1 MAPLVKLG
9 RRGASLPWR
18 ALLCWRATITPPSP
32 LSRMARIAIIALM
45 LFAAAPAL
53 AQQSDTT
60 APPNSDAIPAPAGST
75 GAAPQ
80 AAPLPACGERS
91 APKAPGEGGSPRAE
105 CVENPPHPNPLPA
118 GGERER
124 TETPAPPPSTAT
136 DAPRSGAT
144 DTSPAA
150 AAPPDAAPPATTEGP
165 PAAPPP
171 PARAGNVDVRESLCL
186 MIESAARAQ
195 NLPLEFFARVIWQ
208 ESRFQAD
215 VVGPRTRSGDRAQ
228 GIAQFM
234 PRTAAERGL
243 LDPFDPVQAL
253 PKSAEFLRELAD
265 QFGNLGLAA
274 AAYNAGPGRLR
285 EFLSGRRPLPA
296 ETRNYVLAITGIS
309 VDEWASSGKREPPHM
324 PKAGCGELMA
334 LLHRAPNPFVQK
346 LEERVNVVAAVQQR
360 HQLAAAGLGHMRRLA
375 LARARPL
382 VDRDAGD
389 GEHVVAR
396 LRRQR
401 AAPRQELAQPSRPG
415 VVGGGRKPEIAELVG
430 ELAQEFRRLRQRLHR
445 IERIEQAALGGGA
458 GHELGDALGAVAAAR
473 ARADDAGLEAAL
485 LPDHAR
491 EELERQVLR
500 PRRAFDHEAE
510 GFAHVDI
517 ARARGRRRCG
527 GRRLGGIGWRRCG
540 RRVSGGRRRCF
551 SRSGRRWRRCLGALP
566 HPACGERVGVRG
578 AFRRVGR
585 RRRRARVRW
594 LRQRRRRRE
603 QHQRDDRNAGHARQR
618 GKRCDRCTRA
628 YQGAPTPRSSPP
640 VSG

>member
-1 MAPLVKLG
+1 
-9 RRGASLPWR
+9 
-18 ALLCWRATITPPSP
+18 
-32 LSRMARIAIIALM
+32 MARIAIIALM

-53 AQQSDTT
+53 AQGADTT
-60 APPNSDAIPAPAGST
+60 APANSDAIPAPAGST
-75 GAAPQ
+75 AAAPQ

-124 TETPAPPPSTAT
+124 TETPAAPPSAASETPAPPAT
-136 DAPRSGAT
+136 DAP
-144 DTSPAA
+144 PAA
-150 AAPPDAAPPATTEGP
+150 APSATTEAPPAT
-165 PAAPPP
+165 PP

-296 ETRNYVLAITGIS
+296 ETRHYVLAITGIS
-309 VDEWASSGKREPPHM
+309 VDEWAAGGKREPPRV

-346 LEERVNVVAAVQQR
+346 LEERVNLVAAAPWGV
-360 HQLAAAGLGHMRRLA
+360 QLAAGFSRDHALSNYASLA
-375 LARARPL
+375 KRYADLL
-382 VDRDAGD
+382 TGRDPSLLSSI
-389 GEHVVAR
+389 
-396 LRRQR
+396 LRSRGTQPFYQVRVGADTR
-401 AAPRQELAQPSRPG
+401 AA
-415 VVGGGRKPEIAELVG
+415 AETLCG
-430 ELAQEFRRLRQRLHR
+430 SIRR
-445 IERIEQAALGGGA
+445 AGGA
-458 GHELGDALGAVAAAR
+458 CF
-473 ARADDAGLEAAL
+473 
-485 LPDHAR
+485 
-491 EELERQVLR
+491 VLR
-500 PRRAFDHEAE
+500 NRA
-510 GFAHVDI
+510 G
-517 ARARGRRRCG
+517 
-527 GRRLGGIGWRRCG
+527 
-540 RRVSGGRRRCF
+540 
-551 SRSGRRWRRCLGALP
+551 
-566 HPACGERVGVRG
+566 
-578 AFRRVGR
+578 
-585 RRRRARVRW
+585 
-594 LRQRRRRRE
+594 
-603 QHQRDDRNAGHARQR
+603 
-618 GKRCDRCTRA
+618 
-628 YQGAPTPRSSPP
+628 
-640 VSG
+640 